1 MGRLIFIGTGLMGGD
16 WITTRGIEI
25 AREVDFLFAE
35 FYTSYI
41 GDEGVRRLENLI
53 GRRVV
58 RLSRDEVEMK
68 NRIFKY
74 LDEGDVGLLVG
85 GDPMA
90 ATTHV
95 ELRLEAER
103 RGHSTLVVYGVS
115 IFSAAPSSIG
125 LQHYKFGRVVSVP
138 WVSEKFMPKSV
149 LEGIRE
155 NLTCGLHTLLLLDL
169 KDEEEFMSV
178 NECLRT
184 LLKLEEEHKMGVVDM
199 DSLVVGAARVGHPT
213 EYVKGGSVAEVLEED
228 FGPPLHVVVIPGRLH
243 FVEEEALQ
251 IIAGVKYGVLE
262 RWKRKIDMFLPREG
276 STPS

>member
-16 WITTRGIEI
+16 WITTRGIEA

-41 GDEGVRRLENLI
+41 GDEGVKRLENIL
-53 GRRVV
+53 GRRIV

-68 NRIFKY
+68 ERLFKY
-74 LDEGDVGLLVG
+74 LEDGDVGLLVG

-103 RGHSTLVVYGVS
+103 RGHRTEVVYGVS
-115 IFSAAPSSIG
+115 IFSAAPSSVG

-138 WVSEKFMPKSV
+138 WVSEKFMPRSV
-149 LEGIRE
+149 LEGIKG
-155 NLTCGLHTLLLLDL
+155 NLRCGLHTLLLLDL
-169 KDEEEFMSV
+169 KDGEGFMSV

-184 LLKLEEEHKMGVVDM
+184 LLKLEERHEMGVVNEET
-199 DSLVVGAARVGHPT
+199 LVVGAARIGDPT
-213 EYVKGGSVAEVLEED
+213 ECIKGGALSEMLEEN

-243 FVEEEALQ
+243 FVEEEALRT
-251 IIAGVKYGVLE
+251 IAGVRDDVLE
-262 RWKRKIDMFLPREG
+262 RWKNRIESFCPKGP
-276 STPS
+276 TPS